1 MVVKLE
7 FTADSTKEQYVTL
20 YTLEVGSVFKVR
32 SSDFETVMRRIEEFK
47 PCNLNFSVFPINPG
61 TALYTTYGADH
72 CVITDNSSCS
82 KIITE

>member
-7 FTADSTKEQYVTL
+7 FTADSTKEQYETL

-47 PCNLNFSVFPINPG
+47 PCNLNFSVFPIKPG
-61 TALYTTYGADH
+61 TA
-72 CVITDNSSCS
+72 
-82 KIITE
+82 